1 MESRQVLQA
10 PPISRAELERILY
23 PIIPRDLSLYWAAL
37 THASVYNPTF
47 VAEQEIVHP
56 FYTHAGA
63 HPVYGNNFE
72 KLEFLG
78 DSIIHASLAMI
89 LIRLFPDKDE
99 GFLSRVRINVEQKSG
114 LAQLCRHTGIANF
127 VKKSPG
133 MNVADDLL
141 ENVFEGFV
149 GALFEDQQKFLHCG
163 LQKCTDFLWRT
174 LRLRFDDIL
183 HDLRV
188 DNNFKDFVVR
198 LKAKQILQNLTW
210 TNSQT
215 VVQATPTARR
225 QITHHVELVCE
236 YSPERVEYFRIRG
249 YRDPNLLE
257 TIQSIPVGVRL
268 ERHRV
273 KRSAKTIA
281 EAEQAVCKEL
291 MSALSIEVG
300 LLR

>member
-1 MESRQVLQA
+1 MSSYLQT
-10 PPISRAELERILY
+10 PPISRAELERILH
-23 PIIPRDLSLYWAAL
+23 PIVPRDLSLYWAAL
-37 THASVYNPTF
+37 THASVYNPIF
-47 VAEQEIVHP
+47 VSEQESVHP
-56 FYTHAGA
+56 FYTHAGS

-114 LAQLCRHTGIANF
+114 LAQLCRHMGVANF

-141 ENVFEGFV
+141 ENVFEGFI
-149 GALFEDQQKFLHCG
+149 GALFEDQQKYLHCG
-163 LQKCTDFLWRT
+163 LQKCTEFLWRT
-174 LRLRFDDIL
+174 LRSRFDDIM

-215 VVQATPTARR
+215 VVQATPNARR

-236 YSPERVEYFRIRG
+236 YSTERLEYFRIRG

-257 TIQSIPVGVRL
+257 TIQSIPVGSRL

-291 MSALSIEVG
+291 MNALSVEVG